1 MFRSTF
7 RSASDP
13 LRDYVCFSCRTRGL
27 RGRVPVRNFRA
38 TLLSRIVS
46 SAKVAESDVT
56 PGHDDIFRNVSED
69 LNNQK
74 LKVPASSENPPL
86 NHEATEEQPS
96 AEPSKSDNKD
106 HGVAD
111 LTFPP
116 GAGRPKK
123 SPVKGASKKPVSK
136 SGAKPGELRAS
147 SRGFPLMPLG
157 LEPTVTKKEYGKL
170 LGNRLS
176 FSAVKAE
183 TAPVPKLSF
192 NLDRVLFNS
201 GVYQLQD
208 HRSRVFNF
216 DPYLGSI
223 MPVSEFDFAALKDYI
238 TSSKDTTL
246 QELASRE
253 KKKYVGSSSS
263 MTSVLSHFHYLL
275 SAWRPVNTSMISQG
289 FQENLKTFTNLLR
302 APAAII
308 LRHKDGVYAIDA
320 DKEFDSANILMNLG
334 KSMEKLLTL
343 PKEEFER
350 FRRTHQNKITAEEE
364 ALTPESY
371 HYSTQGDFLMR
382 SQLDAYDSRLPGTGM
397 FDLKTRAVVSIR
409 SNARDFKYGLGYQIK
424 DRFGD
429 WESYEREYYDMIRAA
444 FLKYSL
450 QVRMGR
456 MDGIFVAFHNIERI
470 FGFQYISLAEMD
482 WALHGQRSVVLGNT
496 EFKFSLQLWN
506 KILDKATAKYPGRSL
521 RFHFETRLSQ
531 EKTTYMNIFYE
542 PVTDEQIEAIQ
553 NKNKADIDA
562 YQERLLGVL
571 PKKDDKAVSSTKLD
585 NQVVEETTSS
595 DASASTTSAEQVAEE
610 TISDDVSASTNSSEQ
625 GVEETA
631 SNETSTSST
640 SGDQVAEDITNT
652 EAPKKSGNSPGA
664 ATTEKR
670 EVSGIYL
677 TVINYHNNQRVERV
691 EHLARGETWSIRYQM
706 CDIEGAKVN
715 ALYNACMKH
724 RERLLEGDPE
734 GQSGPLTPYTRN
746 LRRLSRRGRKYR
758 EEMDK
763 FDQQKGLQTV
773 DRV

>member
-13 LRDYVCFSCRTRGL
+13 LRDYVCFSCRTRVL
-27 RGRVPVRNFRA
+27 RGRAPVRTFRA
-38 TLLSRIVS
+38 TPLSRIES
-46 SAKVAESDVT
+46 SAKVAESNIT
-56 PGHDDIFRNVSED
+56 SGHDEAVRNIPED

-74 LKVPASSENPPL
+74 LKVPANSENPPL
-86 NHEATEEQPS
+86 NHEATDSIKEQLS
-96 AEPSKSDNKD
+96 AEPSTSDNED

-111 LTFPP
+111 LPSP
-116 GAGRPKK
+116 SGAGRPKK

-136 SGAKPGELRAS
+136 SGELRAS

-170 LGNRLS
+170 LGNRLN
-176 FSAVKAE
+176 FSAVKAD

-216 DPYLGSI
+216 DPYLGTI

-246 QELASRE
+246 QEIASRE

-289 FQENLKTFTNLLR
+289 FQESLKTFTNLLR

-350 FRRTHQNKITAEEE
+350 FRRTHQDKITAEEE

-482 WALHGQRSVVLGNT
+482 LALHGQRSVVLGNT
-496 EFKFSLQLWN
+496 EFKFSIQLWN

-571 PKKDDKAVSSTKLD
+571 PKKDDKAVSSTTSD
-585 NQVVEETTSS
+585 DQVAEETTSS
-595 DASASTTSAEQVAEE
+595 DASASTTISEQVAEE
-610 TISDDVSASTNSSEQ
+610 TISDDISASTTSSEQ
-625 GVEETA
+625 GVEETS
-631 SNETSTSST
+631 SNEASTSST
-640 SGDQVAEDITNT
+640 SGDQVSEDTTNT
-652 EAPKKSGNSPGA
+652 EASKKSDSPHNA

-677 TVINYHNNQRVERV
+677 TVINYHNNQRVERI

-734 GQSGPLTPYTRN
+734 GQSAPLTPYIRN

-758 EEMDK
+758 EDMDK
-763 FDQQKGLQTV
+763 FDQEKGLHTV
-773 DRV
+773 D